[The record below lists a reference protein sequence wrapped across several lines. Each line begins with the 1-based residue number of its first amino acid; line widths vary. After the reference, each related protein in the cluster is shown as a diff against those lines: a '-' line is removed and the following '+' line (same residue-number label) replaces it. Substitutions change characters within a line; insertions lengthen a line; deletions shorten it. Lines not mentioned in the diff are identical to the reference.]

1 MQVTARVKL
10 GRLNPDDVAVEIYH
24 GRVDSAGNIENGQV
38 QKMAYQQNVGT
49 DGVSLFAGAIPC
61 RISGRHGFALRIMP
75 RHADLVEP
83 YEPGLILCESTD
95 HS

>member
-1 MQVTARVKL
+1 MSEELRFNKKWSELAPAQRKHVYEFLLNCAWFEAQARC
-10 GRLNPDDVAVEIYH
+10 
-24 GRVDSAGNIENGQV
+24 
-38 QKMAYQQNVGT
+38 

-83 YEPGLILCESTD
+83 YEPGLILWESTD
-95 HS
+95 QS

>member
-1 MQVTARVKL
+1 MF
-10 GRLNPDDVAVEIYH
+10 
-24 GRVDSAGNIENGQV
+24 SAGNIQHGRVEKMTYQENG
-38 QKMAYQQNVGT
+38 GT

-61 RISGRHGFALRIMP
+61 SISGRHGFALRIMP

-83 YEPGLILCESTD
+83 YEPGLILWESAD